1 MTAPSA
7 HSQITGYHMV
17 TKRRTR
23 VHRYLVLSL
32 VLCGHLGVAQECPA
46 PQPSKPVVIHVTAA
60 EAPAANLKARLIHEL
75 TRSLIDQGRGIVDI
89 PREREI
95 QKLMKQL
102 KEEF

>member
-1 MTAPSA
+1 MCIAS
-7 HSQITGYHMV
+7 V
-17 TKRRTR
+17 
-23 VHRYLVLSL
+23 VLSL
-32 VLCGHLGVAQECPA
+32 VFCGHLGFAQECPA

-60 EAPAANLKARLIHEL
+60 EAPAANLKSRLIREL

-102 KEEF
+102 KEIYDLARSLRRGETHP